1 MRVAIG
7 SDHAGFAFRR
17 RLVDHLRAS
26 GHDVE
31 EFGAPD
37 EGRFDYPLA
46 SDEVAQA
53 ILDQTHDRGILV
65 CGSGIG
71 VCIRA
76 NRHPGIRAAQCF
88 TVEMAQLARA
98 HNHANVVCIGERVQE
113 YSDVEQIVDAFLVGE
128 EDAGERHA
136 HRVELLD
143 APVNE

>member
-7 SDHAGFAFRR
+7 SDHAGFAYRR
-17 RLVDHLRAS
+17 RLTAHLLSS
-26 GHDVE
+26 GHQVD

-37 EGRFDYPLA
+37 ESRYDYPLA
-46 SDEVAQA
+46 SDEVAA
-53 ILDQTHDRGILV
+53 AVLAKTHDKGILI

-98 HNHANVVCIGERVQE
+98 HNHANVLCVGERVQE
-113 YSDVEQIVDAFLVGE
+113 YEDVEQIVDAFLESE
-128 EDAGERHA
+128 EDSGERHA

-143 APVNE
+143 APVTE